1 MSNYHHHHN
10 RSKHYSYGNSSNN
23 NDNDNHRYR
32 DVYLTDK
39 KVQHLQ
45 QLMKRKYYE
54 RLERASVQ
62 NYKPKITT
70 STSNDN
76 VILPPI
82 NRLSN
87 LSRQLMFSDKLR
99 KEQFEHIKK
108 YEVKLHK
115 KQRPYLDQLTTTTN
129 NNETEHNSTKDIRKA
144 QLPKITKHIIDPHP
158 IPYKNGYIDD
168 IENKY
173 IKPFTTNNNTII
185 TDYIQNKKSLI
196 PFNFIIH

>member
-1 MSNYHHHHN
+1 MSSHHHHS
-10 RSKHYSYGNSSNN
+10 SKHYSYGNNN
-23 NDNDNHRYR
+23 NDNHRYR

-45 QLMKRKYYE
+45 QLIKQKYFE
-54 RLERASVQ
+54 RLERASIQ

-70 STSNDN
+70 STSNEN
-76 VILPPI
+76 TTLPPI
-82 NRLSN
+82 NKLSN

-115 KQRPYLDQLTTTTN
+115 KQKFYLEQLTTKD
-129 NNETEHNSTKDIRKA
+129 NETEHSTKDIRKA
-144 QLPKITKHIIDPHP
+144 QLPKITKRIIDTHP

-173 IKPFTTNNNTII
+173 IKPFTTNSNTII

>member
-1 MSNYHHHHN
+1 
-10 RSKHYSYGNSSNN
+10 
-23 NDNDNHRYR
+23 
-32 DVYLTDK
+32 
-39 KVQHLQ
+39 
-45 QLMKRKYYE
+45 
-54 RLERASVQ
+54 
-62 NYKPKITT
+62 
-70 STSNDN
+70 
-76 VILPPI
+76 
-82 NRLSN
+82 
-87 LSRQLMFSDKLR
+87 MFSDKLR

-115 KQRPYLDQLTTTTN
+115 KQRPYLDQLTTTN

-144 QLPKITKHIIDPHP
+144 QLPKITKRIIDPHP